1 MAMDVRHF
9 KRSGGVTLTAYA
21 TIEAAQTA
29 VVNAG
34 TGAHINM
41 FPDRSGFV
49 YSDMGRGW
57 CDLYLVGTEG
67 TTVAPIYRIRL
78 LPDIP

>member
-21 TIEAAQTA
+21 TIATAQTA
-29 VVNAG
+29 VVDAG
-34 TGAHINM
+34 TGAHINL

-57 CDLYLVGTEG
+57 CDLYLCGVEG

-78 LPDIP
+78 YPDIP

>member
-1 MAMDVRHF
+1 MDVRHF
-9 KRSGGVTLTAYA
+9 KRSGGVTLTGYA
-21 TIEAAQTA
+21 TIAAAMTA

-34 TGAHINM
+34 YGAHINE
-41 FPDRSGFV
+41 FPDGSGFV
-49 YSDMGRGW
+49 YSDMGRGL

-78 LPDIP
+78 FPDIP